1 MQEHDTVMRLCDAE
15 DAIQA
20 IEIGSR
26 VEIHLSKTDEWSPGV
41 VKKCPQWSS
50 TVLTTPGQKNCF
62 ILMNKCDNKEY
73 NKEHNREKKWK
84 IKEDCD
90 KENNKVSLVEAWRI
104 RLPPGSAANDSATAD
119 NSFKNLSAPLLTP

>member
-1 MQEHDTVMRLCDAE
+1 MQ

-104 RLPPGSAANDSATAD
+104 RLPPG
-119 NSFKNLSAPLLTP
+119 APHYPLTFQLRMYQLNCVFRICCKRLCDCG